1 MKRYDPRLWAFTHPG
16 SVVLLVGGMT
26 ALMLW
31 GNVRLQR
38 GGMFADDV
46 LLRADDPYR
55 LMDQYVHEE
64 KREQGFDGEE
74 MIFFFVNSGVRSPAD
89 LHRVQ
94 QLTDAVIQTFGP
106 SVLSLAKIPAYQD
119 TGEALDDTPYIT
131 PERVTASHFRL
142 HDWQAQA
149 ARDPS
154 VFGVFVG
161 RDFAWASVVRYLP
174 PGHDEVQE
182 FRHTVEFLEGR
193 RIPWWEWFW
202 KTDITPQD
210 ATLSV
215 GGWVMGRGLLDQGLN
230 VDMLTLVLLGVGLTL
245 PLFWM
250 FTGSWRFAC
259 LAVLVLIGGGFL
271 WTRGWMG
278 LLGMRER
285 VFSVLAYANVVVQG
299 TSFALHKF
307 AAFAESPGSDRVS
320 RWIAATQVDAVIAT
334 TTGIALFGFLTL
346 YTFDLAPIREL
357 GLASACGVVWL
368 CVLALCV
375 LPALDLWWGN
385 AEVLPLPLTAAAVR
399 PTRSQAMRDRRMR
412 GCAALVLWCA
422 VGPRPWRI
430 VGAVVSVF
438 LVVALLFV
446 SGQIESR
453 TQALAFIRG
462 TSVERQAR
470 YLNQDGNVGFEFLDV
485 LVEPAQGQSGL
496 ADPVFLTRAWAYQQ
510 ALYRLPDAR
519 ETVSILSSVAQIAE
533 ASFHKPFPTTR
544 EELDAA
550 FTLIESR
557 LTPTVQRQFYFPGGV
572 RVSVSYGFD
581 DSVRLGRF
589 CDAALT
595 LAKKDFPD
603 LKVSAFNTV
612 PIYPR
617 ADFYVRQGKVWNV
630 FSSQLGVALLCA
642 GVVAWRNGRRARR
655 LAPLWGGLVMSA
667 PLFFATGVIGVL
679 MWGLAIPLD
688 IATASIGALC
698 INAATDFSLYLALAY
713 QTALQERPAEDA
725 LARAV
730 QREGT
735 IIVADCLL
743 NIVCFLPLVVSRFAP
758 IADIGWMMAVML
770 VACAAGT
777 LFVMA
782 PLLPRCVQTVE
793 TLT

>member
-1 MKRYDPRLWAFTHPG
+1 M
-16 SVVLLVGGMT
+16 S

-38 GGMFADDV
+38 GAMFAGDV
-46 LLRADDPYR
+46 ILRADDPYR
-55 LMDQYVHEE
+55 LMDRYVHEE
-64 KREQGFDGEE
+64 KRHQGFDGEE
-74 MIFFFVNSGVRSPAD
+74 MIFFFVNSGLRFPAD
-89 LHRVQ
+89 LDRVQ
-94 QLTDAVIQTFGP
+94 QLTAAVKQTFGP
-106 SVLSLAKIPAYQD
+106 SVLSLAEIPAYRD
-119 TGEALDDTPYIT
+119 TGDALDDTPYIT
-131 PERVTASHFRL
+131 PQQLAAPNFRL
-142 HDWQAQA
+142 REWQARA
-149 ARDPS
+149 AQDPG

-174 PGHDEVQE
+174 PGHDEIHE
-182 FRHTVEFLEGR
+182 FRNTVEFLEGR
-193 RIPWWEWFW
+193 HIPWWEWFW

-210 ATLSV
+210 AAVGV

-230 VDMLTLVLLGVGLTL
+230 VDMLTLVFLGVGLTF
-245 PLFWM
+245 PLFWVL
-250 FTGSWRFAC
+250 TGSWRFAL
-259 LAVLVLIGGGFL
+259 LAVLILIGGGFV

-278 LLGMRER
+278 LIGMRER

-307 AAFAESPGSDRVS
+307 AAFAESRGDDRVT
-320 RWIAATQVDAVIAT
+320 RWTAATHVDYVIAT

-368 CVLALCV
+368 LVLALGV
-375 LPALDLWWGN
+375 LPALDLLWGN
-385 AEVLPLPLTAAAVR
+385 AVDAPLHSTAADIRTA
-399 PTRSQAMRDRRMR
+399 PSQTMTDRLMGRY
-412 GCAALVLWCA
+412 ATLVLWCA
-422 VGPRPWRI
+422 TGARPWLI
-430 VGAVVSVF
+430 ASAVMGLF

-446 SGQIESR
+446 SGWIESR
-453 TQALAFIRG
+453 TRALTFIRG

-485 LVEPAQGQSGL
+485 LVEPAQGQAGL
-496 ADPVFLTRAWAYQQ
+496 TDPVFLTRAWAYQH
-510 ALYRLPDAR
+510 ALRSLPDAR
-519 ETVSILSSVAQIAE
+519 ETASILSSVARIAE
-533 ASFHKPFPTTR
+533 ESLKKPFPTTR
-544 EELDAA
+544 EEIDAA

-557 LTPTVQRQFYFPGGV
+557 LAPTVQRQFYFPGGV

-595 LAKKDFPD
+595 LARRDFPD
-603 LKVSAFNTV
+603 LKVSTFNTV

-617 ADFYVRQGKVWNV
+617 ADLYVRQGKVWNV
-630 FSSQLGVALLCA
+630 FSSQLGVALICA
-642 GVVAWRNGRRARR
+642 GVLAWRNRRRTWR
-655 LAPLWGGLVMSA
+655 LAPLWGGLAMSA
-667 PLFFATGVIGVL
+667 PLFFATGVIGLL

-713 QTALQERPAEDA
+713 QTALQERPAEEA
-725 LARAV
+725 LAVAV
-730 QREGT
+730 QHEGT

-743 NIVCFLPLVVSRFAP
+743 NIVCFLPLVASRFAP

-777 LFVMA
+777 FLVMA
-782 PLLPRCVQTVE
+782 PLLPRCVRTVE
-793 TLT
+793 APA